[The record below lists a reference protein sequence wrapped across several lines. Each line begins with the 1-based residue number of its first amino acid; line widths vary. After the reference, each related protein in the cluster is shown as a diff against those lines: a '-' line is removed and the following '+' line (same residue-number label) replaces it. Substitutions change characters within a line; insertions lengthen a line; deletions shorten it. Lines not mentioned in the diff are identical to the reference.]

1 MKSCIFVSAN
11 SGWNLFIGSAEGASG
26 TWVPLQRLG
35 VPERCREVWGEAE
48 KDACFRAAALDRIR
62 SVPGRFLALVPA
74 KLASTFDYAGAAGW
88 YLNSS
93 NSAAFGEKGKLTLG
107 VFETIWQRAIV
118 LAALVSLTSSGPRR
132 RYRLG
137 IVVPSIC
144 ALFTRAGWI
153 AHVGLPIAALLFGR
167 RLLDKPAASLAAA
180 TVAGTALTHAVFF
193 GAGRYSLVC
202 FPALAAL
209 AGTVLTRRDAPGD
222 TGLSKE

>member
-1 MKSCIFVSAN
+1 
-11 SGWNLFIGSAEGASG
+11 
-26 TWVPLQRLG
+26 
-35 VPERCREVWGEAE
+35 
-48 KDACFRAAALDRIR
+48 
-62 SVPGRFLALVPA
+62 LALVPR

-88 YLNSS
+88 YLRSS
-93 NSAAFGEKGKLTLG
+93 NPNEFGERDKLTLG

-118 LAALVSLTSSGPRR
+118 LAALCALASPGPRR
-132 RYRLG
+132 RFRLG
-137 IVVPSIC
+137 IVVLSIC

-153 AHVGLPIAALLFGR
+153 GHIGLPIAALLLGR
-167 RLLDKPAASLAAA
+167 RLVERPVAWLAAA
-180 TVAGTALTHAVFF
+180 TVSGTALTHAVFF